1 MKADLVI
8 KNIGQLVTMSGPA
21 RPRTRKDINN
31 FQVIKNGCIVV
42 MGERISAVGT
52 EDILKE
58 YEVGEDTYI
67 YDAEGK
73 CVTPGLVDPHV
84 HLIFYGWRENE
95 LALKL
100 EGLSY
105 IEILERGGGIL
116 STVRNT
122 RKATEKELFDH
133 TMILLDRMLAYGTT
147 TAEAKSGYG
156 LSLEDELKSLW
167 VIRDLDKEH
176 CIDLVP
182 TFLGAHAVPEEFI
195 GKAEQYVDL
204 IVDEMIPKVAE
215 NNLAEFCDV
224 FCEEGVFTVEDSRR
238 ILNEGKKYGL
248 KPKIHADELVS
259 FGGAEL
265 AAEVGAI
272 SAEHL
277 LRVSEEGIKVMAK
290 KGVIA
295 NLLPGT
301 PFYLMLDNYAPAQK
315 MLEAGVPVALATDL
329 NPGTSATE
337 SLQIIMNLAS
347 LMQKMTSEEIITGVT
362 INAAYSV
369 GLGDEIGSLEPGKLA
384 DIVIWDSE
392 NIDFLIYHFGVNL
405 VDKVFKRGKL
415 VVEKGQVLGK
425 E

>member
-8 KNIGQLVTMSGPA
+8 KNIGQLVTMAGPA
-21 RPRTRKDINN
+21 KPRTSKEISDFEIIKD
-31 FQVIKNGCIVV
+31 GCIVV
-42 MGERISAVGT
+42 VGETIAAVGS
-52 EDILKE
+52 ENILKD
-58 YEVGEDTYI
+58 YEITSNTKV
-67 YDAEGK
+67 YDAQDK

-84 HLIFYGWRENE
+84 HLIFHGWRENE

-116 STVRNT
+116 STVEKT
-122 RKATEKELFDH
+122 RKASEEELFNFVKV
-133 TMILLDRMLAYGTT
+133 LLDKMIAYGTT

-156 LSLEDELKSLW
+156 LTLEDELKSLR
-167 VIRDLDKEH
+167 VIRDLNKEH
-176 CIDLVP
+176 YIDLIP
-182 TFLGAHAVPEEFI
+182 TFLGAHAVPIEYI
-195 GKAEQYVDL
+195 GKREEYVDL
-204 IVDEMIPKVAE
+204 IVEEMIPRVAE
-215 NNLAEFCDV
+215 ENLAEFCDV
-224 FCEEGVFTVEDSRR
+224 FCEDGVFTVDDARR
-238 ILNEGKKYGL
+238 ILNTGKKYGL
-248 KPKIHADELVS
+248 KPKIHADELVP

-265 AAEVGAI
+265 AAEVGAV

-277 LRVSEEGIKVMAK
+277 LCVSDAGIKAMAE

-301 PFYLMLDNYAPAQK
+301 PFSLMLDNYALARK

-347 LMQKMTSEEIITGVT
+347 VMQKMTSEEIMTGVT

-369 GLGDEIGSLEPGKLA
+369 GRGDEIGSLEVGKLA

-392 NIDFLIYHFGVNL
+392 NIDFLMYHFGVNL
-405 VDKVFKRGKL
+405 AHKVFKRGKL
-415 VVEKGQVLGK
+415 VAENGQILK
-425 E
+425 